1 MATPQRVGIR
11 EAKANLS
18 RYLHR
23 VQQGNEIILTDRNRP
38 VGKIVPIPSE
48 ELSLPD
54 RLRNLEE
61 KGLIETETIKFEPDP
76 SPLSLPKKNLA
87 QAFLQEDRRNG

>member
-18 RYLHR
+18 RYLHSVR
-23 VQQGNEIILTDRNRP
+23 QGNEIILTDRNRP
-38 VGKIVPIPSE
+38 VGKIVPISSE
-48 ELSLPD
+48 ELSLWD

-61 KGLIETETIKFEPDP
+61 KGLIEADTTQCESAP
-76 SPLSLPKKNLA
+76 SPLPLPKKNLA
-87 QAFLQEDRRNG
+87 QLLLQEDRENG